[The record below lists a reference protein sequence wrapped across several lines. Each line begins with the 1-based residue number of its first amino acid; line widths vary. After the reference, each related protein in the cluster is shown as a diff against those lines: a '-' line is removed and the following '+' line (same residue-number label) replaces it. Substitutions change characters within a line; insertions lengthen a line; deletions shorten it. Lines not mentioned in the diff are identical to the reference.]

1 MAYTRLIAL
10 AGALLILATAPA
22 LAARC
27 GSNAAGFES
36 WKRAFAQEAAANGIG
51 KRGIN
56 ALMGTQYAYGTIKA
70 DRSQHSF
77 KLSLDQFMKKRG
89 AAAIASQG
97 KRYKASNAA
106 LFDAIERR
114 YGVPPGPL
122 IAIWGME
129 TGFGS
134 FMGKQNTVS
143 AILTLAYDCR
153 RPDFFTPH
161 AIAALKLVDAG
172 VINSNSVGAAHGEI
186 GHTQF
191 LPGNVLKYGVG
202 GRNLRDKATALAS
215 TANFLRGHGYRGGPA
230 SSNRGAIAGWNAASV
245 YQQAIIIMADAIDA
259 D

>member
-106 LFDAIERR
+106 LYYAIERS
-114 YGVPPGPL
+114 YGVPP
-122 IAIWGME
+122 
-129 TGFGS
+129 
-134 FMGKQNTVS
+134 
-143 AILTLAYDCR
+143 
-153 RPDFFTPH
+153 
-161 AIAALKLVDAG
+161 
-172 VINSNSVGAAHGEI
+172 
-186 GHTQF
+186 
-191 LPGNVLKYGVG
+191 
-202 GRNLRDKATALAS
+202 
-215 TANFLRGHGYRGGPA
+215 
-230 SSNRGAIAGWNAASV
+230 
-245 YQQAIIIMADAIDA
+245 
-259 D
+259 